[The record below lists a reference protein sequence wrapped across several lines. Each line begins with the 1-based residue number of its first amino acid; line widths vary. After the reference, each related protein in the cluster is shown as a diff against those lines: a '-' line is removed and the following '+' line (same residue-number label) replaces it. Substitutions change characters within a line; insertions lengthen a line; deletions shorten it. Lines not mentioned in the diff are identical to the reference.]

1 MPTTTTIYQSASTRR
16 QAVALLGWLREGDP
30 DAGVGDMIE
39 LVLAS
44 ALNARGIVPSLPGRH
59 AAGRPSS
66 VAPVTAL
73 SRDRLNVRGGRRTV
87 ALLSQAR
94 EAISGS
100 TSAMW
105 AGAVA
110 ELYWSITA
118 PVTDEELGPQAG
130 AWVAQGPC
138 GPLEAV
144 A

>member
-1 MPTTTTIYQSASTRR
+1 MPTTTTIYQSATTRR

-30 DAGVGDMIE
+30 DAGVGDLID

-44 ALNARGIVPSLPGRH
+44 ALNDRGVVPSLPEPHG
-59 AAGRPSS
+59 AGRPSS
-66 VAPVTAL
+66 VAPVAAL
-73 SRDRLNVRGGRRTV
+73 SSDRLNVRGGRRTV

-94 EAISGS
+94 GAISGS

-110 ELYWSITA
+110 ELYGSITA
-118 PVTDEELGPQAG
+118 PVTTEELGPRAG
-130 AWVAQGPC
+130 AWVAQGPQ
-138 GPLEAV
+138 GTFEAV

>member
-30 DAGVGDMIE
+30 DAGVGDLIE

-44 ALNARGIVPSLPGRH
+44 ALNARGVVPSLPCRH

-66 VAPVTAL
+66 VAPVAAL
-73 SRDRLNVRGGRRTV
+73 SGDRLNVRGGRRTV
-87 ALLSQAR
+87 ALLSQGR

-105 AGAVA
+105 AGAVN
-110 ELYWSITA
+110 ELYWSIRV
-118 PVTDEELGPQAG
+118 PVTDDERGRRAG

-138 GPLEAV
+138 GPFEA
-144 A
+144 AA